1 MAMTGSLAVDSAT
14 NTAGA
19 KNSIFTLTVSNS
31 VAFDVPV
38 LTVEPYVYIS
48 GLTTSANTCSIGKVN
63 VNPNNNVV
71 PGSSSKTFQF
81 EVSWHG
87 PNVAGSAGKT
97 SDPATIAY
105 DVGCVVRCADG
116 TVILP
121 TAVTVTVSPHAH
133 N

>member
-1 MAMTGSLAVDSAT
+1 MAMTASLAVDSAT

-31 VAFDVPV
+31 VAFDIPV
-38 LTVEPYVYIS
+38 LSVEPYIYDN
-48 GLTTSANTCSIGKVN
+48 GTTQSTMTASIGMVN

-71 PGSSSKTFQF
+71 TGSGSKTFQF

-105 DVGCVVRCADG
+105 DVGCTVRCADG

-121 TAVTVTVSPHAH
+121 SVATVTVSPHAH